1 MTLTFAQYTIGAFAF
16 FGSFLYVFFFGTGL
30 VAIPFEHMIAWA
42 DRPRSMNESQFKK
55 EKDRLTKTVEF
66 MIGQGRKLHDEKV
79 ALETKR
85 HDRKEIGLFAYWSQK
100 RTNARKQHEFE
111 ANCILVEK
119 DFDNLR
125 KISQYREKVEPLK
138 YTFHFLFGG
147 ISVILFF
154 IVFVQLWVAGT
165 LRMN

>member
-1 MTLTFAQYTIGAFAF
+1 
-16 FGSFLYVFFFGTGL
+16 
-30 VAIPFEHMIAWA
+30 
-42 DRPRSMNESQFKK
+42 
-55 EKDRLTKTVEF
+55 

-138 YTFHFLFGG
+138 YTFHFLFGA